1 MPNVPT
7 RRLNSGAEMP
17 VLGLGVW
24 QVADEEAADVVATA
38 IEAGYTSID
47 TAAIYGNERGVGE
60 GIRRSGAARDSL
72 FVTTKVWNDR
82 QGYDATL
89 KAFDKSLSRL
99 GVDHVDLYLIHWPA
113 PRQDL
118 YLETWKA
125 LETLYAEGRARSIGV
140 SNFHVPHLRRLFD
153 HSELRPAVNQ
163 IELHPS
169 LQQAELRAFHA
180 EHGIAT
186 EAWSP
191 LQRGAVN
198 KPEIVAIAAKHGR
211 TPAQAILRWHV
222 QLGNIAIPKSVTP
235 SRIRENIAVFDF
247 ELDAEDMAAIERLD
261 AGLRTGPDP
270 DVFS

>member
-1 MPNVPT
+1 MMGVST
-7 RRLNSGAEMP
+7 RKLNSGAEMP
-17 VLGLGVW
+17 VIGLGVW

-38 IEAGYTSID
+38 IGAGYTSID

-60 GIRRSGAARDSL
+60 GIRRAGSPRESL

-99 GVDHVDLYLIHWPA
+99 GLDYVDLYLIHWPA

-118 YLETWKA
+118 YLDTWKA
-125 LETLYAEGRARSIGV
+125 LEKLNAEGRARSIGV
-140 SNFHVPHLRRLFD
+140 SNFQIPHLERLFD
-153 HSELRPAVNQ
+153 HSGIRPAVNQ

-180 EHGIAT
+180 AHGIAT

-198 KPEIVAIAAKHGR
+198 RPEIVTIAAKHGR

-247 ELDAEDMAAIERLD
+247 ELDAADMAAIERLE
-261 AGLRTGPDP
+261 AGRRTGPDP
-270 DVFS
+270 DTFS